1 MTSSTATLILWT
13 NSWGN
18 SEGESLVSRAQ
29 EANALDLVEKSQ
41 SVAEIDRVIVVTSSP
56 ALIKALG
63 QSPVILETGPHLV
76 STTFGEKIR
85 SIIERHGMETV
96 LYFGGGSG
104 VFMDVEDMAGMA
116 RAALSSPGALWVNNF
131 YSTDFAGFNT
141 VQALPAIDRCQRDNY
156 LGWVLGRETG
166 MKVYVLP
173 PNLMTRFD
181 IDSPA
186 DLGTLK
192 IYRKKAG
199 RHLGEFLSGVI
210 LDSLPLH
217 EIMDVLVNRDRKIL
231 IIGRVPLDAASFF
244 DRETACHVNFY
255 IEGRGMEAR
264 EGSKGDHIWSLI
276 GKSVE
281 EMGLSRFFDC
291 LAGEADAVI
300 MDTRVC
306 FRHLRFHPSRRD
318 RFFSDL
324 LWPDRIEDGF
334 LQSFTRRAIE
344 SSVPFLLG
352 GHTLVSGALYALGES
367 AWWQAESPLR
377 RDVEDI
383 PEDSWVKARLETM
396 G

>member
-1 MTSSTATLILWT
+1 MTSSNATLILWT
-13 NSWGN
+13 NSWGD
-18 SEGESLVSRAQ
+18 SQGERLVSRAQ
-29 EANALDLVEKSQ
+29 EANVLDLVEKSE

-63 QSPVILETGPHLV
+63 PFPVILETDPHLV

-85 SIIERHGMETV
+85 SIIEEYGIETV

-104 VFMDVEDMAGMA
+104 VFMSVEDMAGIA
-116 RAALSSPGALWVNNF
+116 RVALSSPGALWVNNF
-131 YSTDFAGFNT
+131 FSTDFAGFNT
-141 VQALPAIDRCQRDNY
+141 AQALPALDRCQRDNY
-156 LGWVLGRETG
+156 LGRVLGRETE

-173 PNLMTRFD
+173 PGLMTRFD

-186 DLGTLK
+186 DLGILK

-199 RHLGEFLSGVI
+199 RHLEEFLSRVI
-210 LDSLPLH
+210 LDSLPLY
-217 EIMDVLVNRDRKIL
+217 EIMDVLVNRDRRIL
-231 IIGRVPLDAASFF
+231 IIGRVPLDGASFF

-255 IEGRGMEAR
+255 IEGRGMEGR
-264 EGSKGDHIWSLI
+264 EKSKGDHMWSLI
-276 GKSVE
+276 GESIE

-306 FRHLRFHPSRRD
+306 FRHLRLHLSRQD

-324 LWPDRIEDGF
+324 LWPHRIEDGF
-334 LQSFTRRAIE
+334 LRSFTRRAIE
-344 SSVPFLLG
+344 SPVPLLLG
-352 GHTLVSGALYALGES
+352 GHSMVSGGLYALGES
-367 AWWQAESPLR
+367 AWWQTESPLR

-383 PEDSWVKARLETM
+383 PEDSWVKARLETV